1 MTSDPHG
8 SASACLHSRERRV
21 SGPTLSTTTEF
32 ERKATRN
39 LTFLK
44 SIMQS
49 PKILSTVFEIPS
61 RLQFSRRPSRA
72 SQNVDDDVASSV
84 TQVADPELKLPKMS
98 SLVVMIALNALSQV
112 SFFIIVSSSSKYAE
126 YLGGSATFSGLVIG
140 IPVVFAGVALI
151 PLMRLDKGAYSMPLH
166 FACANAI
173 LGHIFYGL
181 AYRAHFLYLIFIGRI
196 VVGFAFTNFMYSK
209 RFCSDPRLVGI
220 RRRTTLAGW
229 LVVGQG
235 VGFSV
240 GPFVGGLLYKVGF
253 GNEVF
258 NGYTSPGWVMAVCWL
273 LFWIIFPHMFQD
285 VPKVRRQSVD
295 SATELE
301 AVSFPQ
307 ATRTVTADLPMPN
320 GDAEAKGGA
329 STSVHNL
336 PDDDA
341 EGTGCLSARQ
351 WGRVRDDVLVRDDLV
366 LRARRLGSQHPRLH
380 SSGIWLVSLRSR
392 QLHRA
397 RRHCDFPALI
407 FERPPRTAHSRPV
420 HPGTRMRRRWRGAAY
435 HPGYS
440 CDKHCPF
447 RLAFRMLVPDGAR
460 VQCHQH
466 GDDEP
471 AIKAS
476 ARFLERED
484 KSRDSV
490 QQLQWASKRGR
501 MGWFGSEGGHA
512 ELPRATDR
520 DPGRWDSVDNCP
532 VEGSESEDRLS
543 LICQIE

>member
-1 MTSDPHG
+1 MVGHPIKHG
-8 SASACLHSRERRV
+8 RAQRYVGTVLCKFLQLFEIPAKYSIGHSTPLR
-21 SGPTLSTTTEF
+21 
-32 ERKATRN
+32 
-39 LTFLK
+39 

-49 PKILSTVFEIPS
+49 PKILSTVFQIPS
-61 RLQFSRRPSRA
+61 KLRFSKRPSR
-72 SQNVDDDVASSV
+72 SPQNIDDAASSV
-84 TQVADPELKLPKMS
+84 TQIEDPELMLPKMS

-140 IPVVFAGVALI
+140 IPVVFAGLALI

-181 AYRAHFLYLIFIGRI
+181 AYRAHFLYLILIGRI

-258 NGYTSPGWVMAVCWL
+258 NGYTSPGWVMAICWL

-285 VPKVRRQSVD
+285 VPKVRRPPVD

-301 AVSFPQ
+301 AIPFPQ
-307 ATRTVTADLPMPN
+307 ATRTVTADLPVPD
-320 GDAEAKGGA
+320 GDTEAKGGA
-329 STSVHNL
+329 SASVHAL

-341 EGTGCLSARQ
+341 AGTGRLSARQ
-351 WGRVRDDVLVRDDLV
+351 WGVCATMCWFAMTSFFVLGAWEANIPVYTAQVFGWSPFAAGNFIALGGIATFPLLFLNV
-366 LRARRLGSQHPRLH
+366 LIARRTQDRYILALGCGVGGAGLLITLAICATNTVHF
-380 SSGIWLVSLRSR
+380 GSLFVCWF
-392 QLHRA
+392 LT
-397 RRHCDFPALI
+397 AL
-407 FERPPRTAHSRPV
+407 
-420 HPGTRMRRRWRGAAY
+420 
-435 HPGYS
+435 
-440 CDKHCPF
+440 
-447 RLAFRMLVPDGAR
+447 
-460 VQCHQH
+460 
-466 GDDEP
+466 
-471 AIKAS
+471 
-476 ARFLERED
+476 RFNVISTVTMSL
-484 KSRDSV
+484 
-490 QQLQWASKRGR
+490 LSKRLPGSWNGKTSLAIQYSNFSGR
-501 MGWFGSEGGHA
+501 VSGAVWGGSGLKVGMLNCLGLQIGILGVGVVLTIA
-512 ELPRATDR
+512 LWR
-520 DPGRWDSVDNCP
+520 DLKAKTG
-532 VEGSESEDRLS
+532 
-543 LICQIE
+543 